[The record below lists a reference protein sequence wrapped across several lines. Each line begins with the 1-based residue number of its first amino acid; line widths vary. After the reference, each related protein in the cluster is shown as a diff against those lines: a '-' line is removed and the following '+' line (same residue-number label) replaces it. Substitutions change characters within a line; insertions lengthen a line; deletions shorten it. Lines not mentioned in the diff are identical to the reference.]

1 MFPTVVAA
9 FILTSMFVRLA
20 LQHASTTSFIVTEL
34 TCPFLAVQ
42 SFVDVLP
49 LTLVTY
55 NTIQCKEKRFTIS
68 QMQYKQTIRN

>member
-9 FILTSMFVRLA
+9 FILTPMFVRLA
-20 LQHASTTSFIVTEL
+20 LQHASTTSFIVTAL
-34 TCPFLAVQ
+34 TCPFLAVE

-55 NTIQCKEKRFTIS
+55 NTTTMQREEVYNFTNAI
-68 QMQYKQTIRN
+68 